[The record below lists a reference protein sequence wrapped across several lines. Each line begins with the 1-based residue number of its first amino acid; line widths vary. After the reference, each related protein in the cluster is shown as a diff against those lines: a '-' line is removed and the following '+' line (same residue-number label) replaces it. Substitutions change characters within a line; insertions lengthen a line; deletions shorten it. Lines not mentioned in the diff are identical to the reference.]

1 MANLTATSSFDA
13 VLQLETTHQAIGG
26 AGGTMNLQAQALTN
40 RTQYLLDQVN
50 TKTTLTEVKTNLNA
64 TGSAP
69 MYVCRA
75 WVNFNGTG
83 TVSIVASGNVSSITD
98 NGVGDYTIN
107 LTTAMKDTNYSPI
120 LSYGQTLVAGAW
132 KFCVKISSSES
143 GAPTLKTATQLQVI
157 SGSTGAYDF
166 ANLYVAFFG

>member
-50 TKTTLTEVKTNLNA
+50 TKTTLTEVKSNLNV

-69 MYVCRA
+69 MYVART

-83 TVSIVASGNVSSITD
+83 VVAIRSSGNVSSITD
-98 NGVGDYTIN
+98 RAIGDYTVN
-107 LTTAMKDTNYSPI
+107 FTTALPTADYAVALTSSWGGNLGAASISIDNTTLQTTTSFGVKCRWGGDNTNGSFDPAI
-120 LSYGQTLVAGAW
+120 VNA
-132 KFCVKISSSES
+132 
-143 GAPTLKTATQLQVI
+143 VI
-157 SGSTGAYDF
+157 VY
-166 ANLYVAFFG
+166 

>member
-26 AGGTMNLQAQALTN
+26 AGGTMNLQAQALLN

-50 TKTTLTEVKTNLNA
+50 TKTTLTEVKTNLNV

-69 MYVCRA
+69 MYVARA

-83 TVSIVASGNVSSITD
+83 TVAIRASGNVTSITD
-98 NGVGDYTIN
+98 SGTGNWIVNVTTAIQDVNFAVTATSSNVGSNVPCYWTIN
-107 LTTAMKDTNYSPI
+107 SASAVTIQSRYT
-120 LSYGQTLVAGAW
+120 
-132 KFCVKISSSES
+132 
-143 GAPTLKTATQLQVI
+143 
-157 SGSTGAYDF
+157 STGAMTDTDIC
-166 ANLYVAFFG
+166 VVIVR